1 MKSKLNQ
8 QGNVA
13 LLMVMI
19 LMTIGLLLLKAL
31 SYYQVRASYELN
43 NETKYF
49 SAFNLAE
56 SALAWGLTQSWNLTT
71 SKNSEWECKKEAMQ
85 KWESCLKHY
94 KNNQFVLLGKSEFKP
109 SKSMKIY
116 RWVEPLGNEKS
127 IKARKNGWI
136 DYCPVTFK
144 GFCE

>member
-56 SALAWGLTQSWNLTT
+56 R
-71 SKNSEWECKKEAMQ
+71 
-85 KWESCLKHY
+85 
-94 KNNQFVLLGKSEFKP
+94 EF
-109 SKSMKIY
+109 
-116 RWVEPLGNEKS
+116 R
-127 IKARKNGWI
+127 
-136 DYCPVTFK
+136 
-144 GFCE
+144 